1 MSLFDQLMGGIVG
14 KLGTAEQKGSLL
26 DLATNVIKDHPGG
39 LSGIVQQLQAGGL
52 GDQVKSWISTGQN
65 QSVTGDQLANA
76 LGSQNIQKF
85 GQKLGIS
92 PQVVS
97 AGLAA
102 LVPVIIDHLTP
113 KGQVEHGADLQA
125 ALNTIKSKLTA

>member
-1 MSLFDQLMGGIVG
+1 MSLFDQVLGGVIG
-14 KLGTAEQKGSLL
+14 KLGTSEQKGSLL

-52 GDQVKSWISTGQN
+52 ADQVKSWISTGQN
-65 QSVTGDQLANA
+65 QPVTADQLNSA
-76 LGSQNIQKF
+76 LGSQNLQKL

-92 PQVVS
+92 PQMAS

-102 LVPVIIDHLTP
+102 LLPVIIDHLTP
-113 KGQVEHGADLQA
+113 KGHVEHGLDLQA
-125 ALNTIKSKLTA
+125 GLSSARTKLTT